1 MFFFLHRDRSF
12 CFMIHRRSTVYL
24 RPRDKY
30 LQFFLH
36 REILQVLDTSR
47 RKEKASISYKKV
59 MNVSTGTSANSTSS
73 SYTPTSV
80 LSRVEGITVS
90 AFFLLET
97 VLIVTGNFLTIS
109 LFATERKLRKKNLF
123 LVVNMAFAD
132 LISGAVSLPLYVY
145 LYIGPAYRL
154 WKWHTSYTTLHI
166 CWDITD
172 TTFSQASLIPAVFIA
187 LERFYAIYW
196 PLKHRTLSPKA
207 YYITIVIIWTLA
219 LLVSAVFN
227 PVKYLISEKAATYA
241 WMSFPLL
248 FLFIV
253 CACNIGICRTFHKRK
268 VSSQQGNRA
277 SQTRR
282 LTVTLLLVSTIS
294 LLSWLPLVTAN
305 YIFYVQNINT
315 SKWHLIYRIINILN
329 FSNCFVNSV
338 LYSLRIPEFRQAL
351 ALCFTRC
358 QKVINRPGGHEERDN
373 RSFALTPLPNNSR
386 SLQQDF
392 ELKPVDTKV

>member
-1 MFFFLHRDRSF
+1 
-12 CFMIHRRSTVYL
+12 
-24 RPRDKY
+24 
-30 LQFFLH
+30 
-36 REILQVLDTSR
+36 
-47 RKEKASISYKKV
+47 
-59 MNVSTGTSANSTSS
+59 MNESTGTSASNKSST
-73 SYTPTSV
+73 YTPYSV
-80 LSRVEGITVS
+80 PSRVEGITLSVV
-90 AFFLLET
+90 FLLEA
-97 VLIVTGNFLTIS
+97 VLIVAGNFLTIC
-109 LFATERKLRKKNLF
+109 LFPKEKKVRKKSLF

-132 LISGAVSLPLYVY
+132 LMSGAVSLPLYVY
-145 LYIGPAYRL
+145 TSIGPSYRL
-154 WKWHTSYTTLHI
+154 WKTSYKALEI
-166 CWDITD
+166 GWDVTD
-172 TTFSQASLIPAVFIA
+172 NTFSEASLISAVFIA

-196 PLKHRTLSPKA
+196 PLKHRTLSTKA

-227 PVKYLISEKAATYA
+227 LVKYLISDKAAIYA

-277 SQTRR
+277 SQTQR
-282 LTVTLLLVSTIS
+282 LTITLLLVSTIS

-315 SKWHLIYRIINILN
+315 SKRHLIYDIINILN

-351 ALCFTRC
+351 ALCLTRC

-373 RSFALTPLPNNSR
+373 RSFALTPLPNNS
-386 SLQQDF
+386 SPLQQDF
-392 ELKPVDTKV
+392 ELKPVVTKGWSAILDALIKANCML

>member
-1 MFFFLHRDRSF
+1 
-12 CFMIHRRSTVYL
+12 
-24 RPRDKY
+24 
-30 LQFFLH
+30 
-36 REILQVLDTSR
+36 
-47 RKEKASISYKKV
+47 
-59 MNVSTGTSANSTSS
+59 MNESTGTSASNKSST
-73 SYTPTSV
+73 YTPYSV
-80 LSRVEGITVS
+80 PSRVEGITLSVV
-90 AFFLLET
+90 FLLEA
-97 VLIVTGNFLTIS
+97 VLIVAGNFLTIC
-109 LFATERKLRKKNLF
+109 LFPKEKKVRKKSLF

-132 LISGAVSLPLYVY
+132 LMSGAVSLPLYVY
-145 LYIGPAYRL
+145 TSIGPSYRL
-154 WKWHTSYTTLHI
+154 WKTSYKALEI
-166 CWDITD
+166 GWDVTD
-172 TTFSQASLIPAVFIA
+172 NTFSEASLISAVFIA
-187 LERFYAIYW
+187 IERFYAIYW
-196 PLKHRTLSPKA
+196 PLKHRTLSTKA

-227 PVKYLISEKAATYA
+227 PVKYLIPEKAATYA

-305 YIFYVQNINT
+305 YIFVQNINT

-386 SLQQDF
+386 PLQQDF
-392 ELKPVDTKV
+392 ELKPVDTKVWSAIFDALIKANCML